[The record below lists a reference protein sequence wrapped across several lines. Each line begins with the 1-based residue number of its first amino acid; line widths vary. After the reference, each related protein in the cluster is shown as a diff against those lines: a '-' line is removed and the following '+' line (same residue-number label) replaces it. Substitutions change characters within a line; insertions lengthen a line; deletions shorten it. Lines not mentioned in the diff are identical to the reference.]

1 MAMARPGFGPKRA
14 RTCRVGARICET
26 RSQLGVHFGGVNV
39 NDEV

>member
-1 MAMARPGFGPKRA
+1 MIVVKAS
-14 RTCRVGARICET
+14 TVGARICET